1 MLVEGNRT
9 TKTNIE
15 SMKTVKLLDREFR
28 VSISAEKIDK
38 VIAQM
43 AERMNEDLKGKDPL
57 FICILNGSFMFASD
71 LMKQINVENSQITF
85 MRLSSYDGMGT
96 TGKVKKLMGFTEDL
110 KDRTVVLL
118 EDIVD
123 TGITI
128 SNTLDQIKDYEAK
141 EVLVATML
149 FKPEALIR
157 DVKLDYVGMEIPND
171 FIVGR
176 GLDYDG
182 MGRNLPDIYTVIE

>member
-1 MLVEGNRT
+1 MGDRT
-9 TKTNIE
+9 TKTKIK

-28 VSISAEKIDK
+28 VSIPAEQIDV

-43 AERMNEDLKGKDPL
+43 AEKMNKDLAGKDPL

-71 LMKQINVENSQITF
+71 LMKQITVENAQITF

-110 KDRTVVLL
+110 NDRTVVLL

-128 SNTLDQIKDYEAK
+128 SNTLEQIKDFNAK

-157 DVKLDYVGMEIPND
+157 DVKIDYVGMDIPND

-182 MGRNLPDIYTVIE
+182 MGRNLPDIYTVID

>member
-1 MLVEGNRT
+1 
-9 TKTNIE
+9 
-15 SMKTVKLLDREFR
+15 MKTVKLLDREFR
-28 VSISAEKIDK
+28 VSIPAEEIDK

-43 AERMNEDLKGKDPL
+43 AKKMNEELAGKDPL

-71 LMKQINVENSQITF
+71 LMKQITVDNAQITF
-85 MRLSSYDGMGT
+85 MRLSSYEGTNT

-128 SNTLDQIKDYEAK
+128 SNTLEQIKDYEAK
-141 EVLVATML
+141 EILVATML
-149 FKPEALIR
+149 FKPDALIR
-157 DVKLDYVGMEIPND
+157 DVKLDYVGMDIPND

-182 MGRNLPDIYTVIE
+182 MGRNLPDIYTVID

>member
-1 MLVEGNRT
+1 
-9 TKTNIE
+9 
-15 SMKTVKLLDREFR
+15 MKTVKLLDREFR
-28 VSISAEKIDK
+28 VSIPAEEIDK

-43 AERMNEDLKGKDPL
+43 AETMNKELAGKDPL

-71 LMKQINVENSQITF
+71 LMKQITVENAQITF
-85 MRLSSYDGMGT
+85 MRLSSYEGTST

-128 SNTLDQIKDYEAK
+128 SNTLEQIKDYEAK

-149 FKPEALIR
+149 FKPKALIR
-157 DVKLDYVGMEIPND
+157 DVKLHYVGMEIPND

-182 MGRNLPDIYTVIE
+182 IGRNLPDIYTVID

>member
-1 MLVEGNRT
+1 
-9 TKTNIE
+9 
-15 SMKTVKLLDREFR
+15 MKTVKLLDREFR
-28 VSISAEKIDK
+28 VSISAEEIDK

-43 AERMNEDLKGKDPL
+43 ADKMNKELAGKDPL

-71 LMKQINVENSQITF
+71 LMKQITVENAQITF
-85 MRLSSYDGMGT
+85 MRLSSYEGTNT

-128 SNTLDQIKDYEAK
+128 SNTLEQIKDYEAK

-149 FKPEALIR
+149 FKPKALIR
-157 DVKLDYVGMEIPND
+157 DVKLHYVGMEIPND

-182 MGRNLPDIYTVIE
+182 IGRNLPDIYTVID

>member
-1 MLVEGNRT
+1 MQ
-9 TKTNIE
+9 
-15 SMKTVKLLDREFR
+15 TVKLLDKEFR
-28 VSISAEKIDK
+28 ISIPAQKIDEA
-38 VIAQM
+38 IAEIAEQM
-43 AERMNEDLKGKDPL
+43 NKDLAGKNPL
-57 FICILNGSFMFASD
+57 FICVLNGSFMFASD
-71 LMKQINVENSQITF
+71 LMKLITVENAEITF
-85 MRLSSYDGMGT
+85 MRLSSYEGTST

-123 TGITI
+123 TGITMA
-128 SNTLDQIKDYEAK
+128 NTLEQIKDYQAK

-149 FKPEALIR
+149 FKPKALIR
-157 DVKLDYVGMEIPND
+157 DINIDYVGLEIPND

-182 MGRNLPDIYTVIE
+182 IGRNLPDIYTVIE

>member
-1 MLVEGNRT
+1 
-9 TKTNIE
+9 
-15 SMKTVKLLDREFR
+15 MKTVKLLDREFR
-28 VSISAEKIDK
+28 VSIPAEEIDK

-43 AERMNEDLKGKDPL
+43 ADKMNKELAGKDPL

-71 LMKQINVENSQITF
+71 LMKQITVENAQITF
-85 MRLSSYDGMGT
+85 MRLSSYEGTNT

-128 SNTLDQIKDYEAK
+128 SNTLEQIKDYEAK

-149 FKPEALIR
+149 FKPKALIR
-157 DVKLDYVGMEIPND
+157 DVKLHYVGMEIPND

-182 MGRNLPDIYTVIE
+182 IGRNLPDIYTVID

>member
-1 MLVEGNRT
+1 
-9 TKTNIE
+9 
-15 SMKTVKLLDREFR
+15 MKTVKLLDREFR
-28 VSISAEKIDK
+28 VLISAEEIDK

-43 AERMNEDLKGKDPL
+43 ADKMNKELAGKDPL

-71 LMKQINVENSQITF
+71 LMKQITVENAQITF
-85 MRLSSYDGMGT
+85 MRLSSYEGTNT

-128 SNTLDQIKDYEAK
+128 SNTLEQIKDYEAK

-149 FKPEALIR
+149 FKPKALIR
-157 DVKLDYVGMEIPND
+157 DVKLHYVGMEIPND

-182 MGRNLPDIYTVIE
+182 IGRNLPDIYTVID

>member
-1 MLVEGNRT
+1 
-9 TKTNIE
+9 
-15 SMKTVKLLDREFR
+15 MKTVKLLDREFR
-28 VSISAEKIDK
+28 VSISANEIDE

-43 AERMNEDLKGKDPL
+43 AEKMNKDLEGKNPL

-71 LMKQINVENSQITF
+71 LMKQITVENAQITF
-85 MRLSSYDGMGT
+85 MRLSSYEGTTT

-128 SNTLDQIKDYEAK
+128 SNTLEQIKDYEAK

-149 FKPEALIR
+149 FKPDALIR
-157 DVKLDYVGMEIPND
+157 DIRLDYVGKEIPND

-182 MGRNLPDIYTVIE
+182 IGRNLPDIYTVID

>member
-1 MLVEGNRT
+1 
-9 TKTNIE
+9 
-15 SMKTVKLLDREFR
+15 MKTVKLLDREFK
-28 VSISAEKIDK
+28 VSIPSGDIDK

-43 AERMNEDLKGKDPL
+43 AERMNEELKGRDPL

-71 LMKQINVENSQITF
+71 LMKQITIENSQITF
-85 MRLSSYDGMGT
+85 MRLSSYNGTGT

-128 SNTLDQIKDYEAK
+128 SDTLEQIKEYNAK

-149 FKPEALIR
+149 FKPKALIR
-157 DVKLDYVGMEIPND
+157 DVKLDYIGMEIPND

-182 MGRNLPDIYTVIE
+182 MGRNLPDIYTVID